1 MKDTITIIH
10 NSPKKETKQQTHI
23 NPNAIVKVT
32 KTGSS
37 YPKSIK
43 QLWISLNHALQWP
56 QLRESLQGPALLAT
70 ARKNW
75 FGISACALF
84 LLFFFRTPDI
94 QTTVGNSIEKHQ
106 EASVIPLENSGF
118 DSNATKEELAPP
130 PVPAPAKK
138 NPVKAIEE
146 ETMVSIPQ
154 IPKATRSDRSILKEL
169 GNHAQSLRDEYIS
182 RFVPIA
188 KTEQE
193 KFGIP
198 ASITL
203 GLAILRSEFGTSL
216 VATEGQNHLHVSCED
231 NPVPMG
237 KGMAGQGIH
246 GGVCYTRYESTWMG
260 FRAHSELIQRKYK
273 KATTKAGRNY
283 EKWANAL
290 EKADYFHLDN
300 FAASA
305 LIKTIELYQL
315 HQFDNT
321 LLQ

>member
-10 NSPKKETKQQTHI
+10 NNPKKDIKKQVDL
-23 NPNAIVKVT
+23 NPNAIVKIT
-32 KTGSS
+32 KIGRS
-37 YPKSIK
+37 YPTSIK
-43 QLWISLNHALQWP
+43 QLWVSLNHALQWP
-56 QLRESLQGPALLAT
+56 QLKESLRGPALLAT

-94 QTTVGNSIEKHQ
+94 QTTKGNIIEKHQ
-106 EASVIPLENSGF
+106 EATVIPLDKAGF
-118 DSNATKEELAPP
+118 SADATKEVVAAPP
-130 PVPAPAKK
+130 TPVPAKK
-138 NPVKAIEE
+138 HSVAAIEE

-169 GNHAQSLRDEYIS
+169 GNHAQSIRDQYIS

-188 KTEQE
+188 KTAQE

-198 ASITL
+198 ASVIL
-203 GLAILRSEFGTSL
+203 GLAILRSEFGTSV
-216 VATEGQNHLHVSCED
+216 VAIEGHNHLHVSCED

-237 KGMAGQGIH
+237 KGMVGQGIH

-273 KATTKAGRNY
+273 KAVAKAGNNY

-290 EKADYFHLDN
+290 EKADYFHQDD
-300 FAASA
+300 FSASA

-315 HQFDNT
+315 HQFDNK
-321 LLQ
+321 